1 MSSRKP
7 IVGVPCDRKVVGD
20 YYWHMVRE
28 EYLRGV
34 IDGADCAPVL
44 IPAFGDLYDIEDL
57 LDRFDG
63 LLLTGSLSNVEPQ
76 RYQGPASDPGTLH
89 DPARDS
95 ITLPLIPAAIERGVP
110 VFGICRGF
118 QEMNVALGG
127 TLHQKIHEI
136 QGHADHRA
144 DESRGPQ
151 GRFDP
156 VHDIELERGSF
167 LHQLI
172 GQDRVRVN
180 SLHGQGVERLAPNVS
195 VEARA
200 LDGVIEA
207 FRVPKAPAFALAVQW
222 HPEWQVKANPVSL
235 AVFKA
240 FGDAA
245 RERARQRAQVRR

>member
-1 MSSRKP
+1 MISRKP

-44 IPAFGDLYDIEDL
+44 IPAFGDLYDVDDL

-63 LLLTGSLSNVEPQ
+63 LLLTGSLSNVEPE

-89 DPARDS
+89 DAARDS

-127 TLHQKIHEI
+127 TLHQKIHELP
-136 QGHADHRA
+136 GHSDHRA

-156 VHDIELERGSF
+156 AHEIDIERGSF
-167 LHQLI
+167 LHKLL

-180 SLHGQGVERLAPNVS
+180 SLHGQGVDRLAPNVS
-195 VEARA
+195 IEARA

-222 HPEWQVKANPVSL
+222 HPEWQVKANPVSQ
-235 AVFKA
+235 AMFRA

-245 RERARQRAQVRR
+245 RERARQRAQKRR

>member
-20 YYWHMVRE
+20 YHWHMVRE

-34 IDGADCAPVL
+34 IEGAGCAPVL
-44 IPAFGDLYDIEDL
+44 IPAFGDLYDVEDL

-76 RYQGPASDPGTLH
+76 RYQGPASDAGTLH

-136 QGHADHRA
+136 PGYGDHRA

-156 VHDIELERGSF
+156 AHEIELERDSF

-180 SLHGQGVERLAPNVS
+180 SLHGQGIDRLAPGVS
-195 VEARA
+195 IEARA
-200 LDGVIEA
+200 LD
-207 FRVPKAPAFALAVQW
+207 
-222 HPEWQVKANPVSL
+222 
-235 AVFKA
+235 
-240 FGDAA
+240 
-245 RERARQRAQVRR
+245 

>member
-20 YYWHMVRE
+20 YYWHVVRE

-34 IDGADCAPVL
+34 IEGADCAPVL
-44 IPAFGDLYDIEDL
+44 IPAFGDLYEVGDL

-76 RYQGPASDPGTLH
+76 RYQGAASDPGTLH
-89 DPARDS
+89 DAARDA

-136 QGHADHRA
+136 PGYADHRA
-144 DESRGPQ
+144 DESRGPH
-151 GRFDP
+151 GRFDLA
-156 VHDIELERGSF
+156 HDIDIERGS
-167 LHQLI
+167 LLYKLI

-180 SLHGQGVERLAPNVS
+180 SLHGQGVDRLAPNVA

-200 LDGVIEA
+200 PDGVIEA
-207 FRVPKAPAFALAVQW
+207 FRVPKASSFALAVQW
-222 HPEWQVKANPVSL
+222 HPEWQVTANPVSQ
-235 AVFKA
+235 AMFKA

-245 RERARQRAQVRR
+245 RERARQRAQNRG